1 MDKDKEMSEEKKV
14 TQVEENRT
22 EGNQEASAKE
32 VESEEKNAANA
43 VGGEDDENQ
52 EATAEEVAVSSNKE
66 TPKNEDQSQIKEDP
80 AADEVVQDQAKDID
94 NESEEDTVPE
104 DQSKQ
109 VKNES
114 SEESGS
120 KDQSKEIENES
131 AKEAGPEGQSKEI
144 EKESAQEV
152 ASEEKSKEIEEDA
165 SEEPISKD
173 QSKEAEKETT
183 EDAGSEDHEDDHHV
197 DYSNFSKKQL
207 IDALQQISHK
217 ENLIKEDHTVQE
229 IKNHYDEYYQA
240 EKAEAKKAFLDN
252 EGDPDEFQYRH
263 SDEDREFFKLYND
276 FKAKR
281 THQIKELERSKEK
294 NLAAK
299 NQLLQQLRDL
309 VDSEETTL
317 SISTIKD
324 IQREWKKIGPVPSAQ
339 NKNLWA
345 SFNAL
350 MDRFYDNR
358 SIYFELK
365 ELDRKKNLEHKLEI
379 CQKAEALDKVLDLK
393 EAIKTLNDLHDEF
406 KHVGPVPQ
414 DEQEGVWQRF
424 KAASDAIYA
433 KRKNFFEDQVEVF
446 TANQQKKEALISKL
460 EEYQDFKAD
469 RIKDWNVKTKE
480 ILAIQK
486 EWEAIGPVPREKGK
500 EINRAFWGHFKQFF
514 HHKNQF
520 FKELDELRLVNKEKA
535 EALIE
540 KAQSFS
546 ESTDWQKTA
555 NDLIQLQ
562 QEWKNIGPTPE
573 KVRDDLYKRFKTA
586 CDTFF
591 ENRRQANKEVNK
603 EFDKN
608 LTAKKEICAQII
620 KEAEEED
627 TSVEKLEAHIE
638 QFNAIG
644 FVPRKNI
651 KEIAAM
657 FKDAVDAYA
666 NKLGVEGKSKEEFLF
681 RLNLTK
687 LQGDPNS
694 DRVLNKKEHGIR
706 KQISDLENNI
716 TLWKNNLEFFASSK
730 TADKLKDQFDEKI
743 EKAEQE
749 IEKLK
754 KKLSIIR
761 EF

>member
-14 TQVEENRT
+14 TQAEENKA
-22 EGNQEASAKE
+22 EGSQEAKAQE
-32 VESEEKNAANA
+32 MDMVENEAATNREEIAEQDDA
-43 VGGEDDENQ
+43 V
-52 EATAEEVAVSSNKE
+52 VS
-66 TPKNEDQSQIKEDP
+66 
-80 AADEVVQDQAKDID
+80 EVVG
-94 NESEEDTVPE
+94 TPE
-104 DQSKQ
+104 
-109 VKNES
+109 KNES
-114 SEESGS
+114 TGDDVGASEV
-120 KDQSKEIENES
+120 END
-131 AKEAGPEGQSKEI
+131 
-144 EKESAQEV
+144 SAQEGG
-152 ASEEKSKEIEEDA
+152 EEGHEE
-165 SEEPISKD
+165 E
-173 QSKEAEKETT
+173 
-183 EDAGSEDHEDDHHV
+183 DHHV

-207 IDALQQISHK
+207 IDALKEISNK
-217 ENLIKEDHTVQE
+217 ENLIKEDNTVQE
-229 IKNHYDEYYQA
+229 IKNHYDEYYNA

-263 SDEDREFFKLYND
+263 SEEDREFFKLYND

-281 THQIKELERSKEK
+281 TNQIKELERSKEK

-317 SISTIKD
+317 SINTIKE
-324 IQREWKKIGPVPSAQ
+324 IQKEWKKIGPVPSAQ

-379 CQKAEALDKVLDLK
+379 CQKAEALNEVADLK
-393 EAIKTLNDLHDEF
+393 DAIKSLNDLHDEF

-414 DEQEGVWQRF
+414 DDQEGVWQRF

-433 KRKNFFEDQVEVF
+433 KRKNYFEGQVEVF
-446 TANQQKKEALISKL
+446 NENLKQKEALITKL

-500 EINRAFWGHFKQFF
+500 EINKAFWGHFKQFF

-540 KAQSFS
+540 KAQSYA
-546 ESTDWQKTA
+546 ESTDWQKSA
-555 NDLIQLQ
+555 NELIQLQ

-608 LTAKKEICAQII
+608 LAAKKEICAQIQ
-620 KEAEEED
+620 KEAEEGE
-627 TSVEKLEAHIE
+627 TSVEALEEFIE
-638 QFNAIG
+638 QFNAVG

-651 KEIAAM
+651 KEIAAT

-730 TADKLKDQFDEKI
+730 TADKLKDQFDDKI

>member
-14 TQVEENRT
+14 TQAEENKA
-22 EGNQEASAKE
+22 EGN
-32 VESEEKNAANA
+32 N
-43 VGGEDDENQ
+43 
-52 EATAEEVAVSSNKE
+52 EATAKDVDSDGKGSAPMKETSSDQGNTVEAQVVNSAENNELTDADGNKGEASDESVKKVGGSDEDGTATSTETSTEEVNSV
-66 TPKNEDQSQIKEDP
+66 TP
-80 AADEVVQDQAKDID
+80 EVEATT
-94 NESEEDTVPE
+94 E
-104 DQSKQ
+104 
-109 VKNES
+109 KNES
-114 SEESGS
+114 PN
-120 KDQSKEIENES
+120 KDSS
-131 AKEAGPEGQSKEI
+131 TGPDNNDSTHDGGD
-144 EKESAQEV
+144 
-152 ASEEKSKEIEEDA
+152 DA
-165 SEEPISKD
+165 HD
-173 QSKEAEKETT
+173 
-183 EDAGSEDHEDDHHV
+183 DDDHHV

-207 IDALQQISHK
+207 IDALKEISHK
-217 ENLIKEDHTVQE
+217 ENLIKEDNTVQE
-229 IKNHYDEYYQA
+229 IKNHYDEYYNA
-240 EKAEAKKAFLDN
+240 EKAEAKKAFLDK

-263 SDEDREFFKLYND
+263 SEEDREFFKLYND

-294 NLAAK
+294 NLAEK
-299 NQLLQQLRDL
+299 NNLLQQLRDL

-317 SISTIKD
+317 SINTIKD
-324 IQREWKKIGPVPSAQ
+324 IQKEWKRIGPVPSAQ

-379 CQKAEALDKVLDLK
+379 CQKAEALNEVSDLK
-393 EAIKTLNDLHDEF
+393 DAIKSLNDLHDEF

-414 DEQEGVWQRF
+414 DEQEAVWQRF

-433 KRKNFFEDQVEVF
+433 KRKNYFEGQVEVF
-446 TANQQKKEALISKL
+446 NENQKQKEALIAKL

-500 EINRAFWGHFKQFF
+500 EINKAFWGHFKQFF

-540 KAQSFS
+540 KAQGYA
-546 ESTDWQKTA
+546 ESTDWQKSA
-555 NDLIQLQ
+555 NELIQLQ

-573 KVRDDLYKRFKTA
+573 KVRDDLYKRFKNA

-608 LTAKKEICAQII
+608 LRGG
-620 KEAEEED
+620 EEGD
-627 TSVEKLEAHIE
+627 TSVENLEAFIE

-651 KEIAAM
+651 KEIAAT
-657 FKDAVDAYA
+657 FKEAIDAYA